1 MTVLSALQGVTA
13 AVTAVVLTALGAA
26 AQPLA
31 PVPAARLAVLAHV
44 DAVDSRWDLAAGTI
58 VTYVDVDGR
67 ARSCTAGRPI
77 GSSSNSSADASAPS
91 GCSSPVRPASRSAKT
106 RSCCSRPARAT
117 ARSTPPAW
125 AGASSP
131 PTRRRS
137 RRSQAALAATPVS
150 DAPYVPV
157 PAEAAGRA
165 DAPAFAYLPT
175 DGGYPARWH
184 EVDDDGVVFVDHPSA
199 LPGTWTGSTANATA
213 AINLW
218 RNSGMELDLRDGG
231 ASLAAGSCAATFSGN
246 GRIGVSYNDPC
257 GVDDGQ
263 ADNWVIGGGYYTTG
277 DLRTVNGTTFQK
289 FIQGFV
295 VLNNVGPQSGSAACF
310 QDAITHGLGHALGL
324 GHSDSGGAMMNAL
337 PALWRQP
344 ARAGRRR
351 RQRHHRHLSRHRQRS
366 VPARGADGADR
377 VGVAVDRDPGVDAGH
392 DRRAGAAPSRGRR
405 QPQSGVYNV
414 GSILLPTAT
423 PGATFSGVPPGT
435 YFVRV
440 RAQNAAGTSGPSPEA
455 QVTVGACAAP
465 GAPGPLTAAASDTTV
480 NLAWSAPA
488 AGVTQGYRLIVGS
501 APGLANVL
509 VQDYPATVTALTASG
524 VPYGTY
530 YVSASRRPTPA
541 ASVRHRNE
549 VTVVVQPCAAP
560 PQAPTGLTFSRSGT
574 FVALA
579 WTPPAS
585 GPAPSSYTLVVGSAD
600 RRQRCARHVDRHA
613 ATSIGAAAPPGTYF
627 ARILAQNACG
637 MSGPSNEI
645 VVVVP

>member
-13 AVTAVVLTALGAA
+13 AVTTLAITALSAS
-26 AQPLA
+26 AQPLP

-44 DAVDSRWDLAAGTI
+44 DAVDSRWDTASGTI
-58 VTYVDVDGR
+58 VTYVDVTVVRRLHGLAPDRLVLKQLGGQVGAIGLYVAGQ
-67 ARSCTAGRPI
+67 ARFTAGEDAVLLLATSPRDGTLHTAGFGRGKLP
-77 GSSSNSSADASAPS
+77 ADE
-91 GCSSPVRPASRSAKT
+91 
-106 RSCCSRPARAT
+106 AT
-117 ARSTPPAW
+117 VAQVQT
-125 AGASSP
+125 
-131 PTRRRS
+131 
-137 RRSQAALAATPVS
+137 ALAAAPAN

-157 PAEAAGRA
+157 PAEAAGHA

-184 EVDDDGVVFVDHPSA
+184 QVDDDGVVFVDHPSA

-231 ASLAAGSCAATFSGN
+231 AGLAAGQCAATFSGN

-324 GHSDSGGAMMNAL
+324 GHSDSSGAMMNPL
-337 PALWRQP
+337 PACGASPRGLGADDVSGITAIYRGIASGPFPP
-344 ARAGRRR
+344 AAPTALTASASLSTVTLAWTPATTGGPA
-351 RQRHHRHLSRHRQRS
+351 QRHI
-366 VPARGADGADR
+366 
-377 VGVAVDRDPGVDAGH
+377 VDAGTVS
-392 DRRAGAAPSRGRR
+392 GAA
-405 QPQSGVYNV
+405 NV

-423 PGATFSGVPPGT
+423 PGATFNGVPPGT

-455 QVTVGACAAP
+455 QVTVGACTAP
-465 GAPGPLTAAASDTTV
+465 GVPGTPTAAASDTTV

-509 VQDYPATVTALTASG
+509 VQDYPTTVTALTASG

-530 YVSASRRPTPA
+530 YVRIAATNACGVSPAS
-541 ASVRHRNE
+541 NE
-549 VTVVVQPCAAP
+549 VTVVVQPCAAA
-560 PQAPTGLTFSRSGT
+560 PQPATGLNFSRTGS

-585 GPAPSSYTLVVGSAD
+585 GPAPSSYTLVVGS
-600 RRQRCARHVDRHA
+600 QSGGSNVLVLSTGT

-637 MSGPSNEI
+637 VSGPSNEI